1 MRNHPLVRAVTG
13 ENDPIGTRTASGVD
27 LVVAQDWEL
36 VIRARVG
43 EVDAFVIVVRMRIL
57 ARADGF
63 VLGIVAAA
71 LLNGGVDIGLIV
83 ARVAALVDALPLR
96 NGQREKRVGHWGR
109 RTMERGL
116 AIVEEPRA
124 RIRRHWD

>member
-13 ENDPIGTRTASGVD
+13 ENDPIGARAASGVE
-27 LVVAQDWEL
+27 LVAAQNGEL
-36 VIRARVG
+36 VIRARAG
-43 EVDAFVIVVRMRIL
+43 EVDAFVIIVCVRIL
-57 ARADGF
+57 ARADGL
-63 VLGIVAAA
+63 VLGIVTAA

-96 NGQREKRVGHWGR
+96 DDQREKSFRHWGR

-116 AIVEEPRA
+116 AIAEEPRA
-124 RIRRHWD
+124 RIRRH